1 MTAAAD
7 LGYRFVTART
17 VAMLKDLELAARR
30 IVEGSMLGRHRSRRA
45 GAGLEF
51 SQYRSYQPGDDLR
64 RVDWKLY
71 ARSDR
76 HFVRE
81 AESETSVVVRLVL
94 DATGSMAH
102 EENGISK
109 FDYARY
115 LAAAFALLA
124 HRQGDALGLTML
136 RAGRVEGV
144 RPRRDAPQLHR
155 VLHALEQATPA
166 GRWPTWDRIERAM
179 ALDPLPGLTILLGD
193 LREQNREI
201 EAAARHLA
209 GLRHELSLFEITGRA
224 EAEFDYRGVV
234 GLEDLETFER
244 LDLDAA
250 AVRDAAV
257 AALAAERRAL
267 RTRLE
272 HRGATVVACLL
283 DEPFEGPLRAYLA
296 RRERLAP

>member
-1 MTAAAD
+1 MTAAPD
-7 LGYRFVTART
+7 TGYRFVTART
-17 VAMLKDLELAARR
+17 VALLKDLELAARR

-102 EENGISK
+102 EEDGISK
-109 FDYARY
+109 FDYARF

-124 HRQGDALGLTML
+124 HRQGDALGLSIL
-136 RAGRVEGV
+136 RAGRVEAM
-144 RPRRDAPQLHR
+144 RPRRDAAQLHR

-166 GRWPTWDRIERAM
+166 GRWPSWERIERAV
-179 ALDPLPGLTILLGD
+179 ALDPLPGITLVIGD
-193 LREQNREI
+193 LRERDREI
-201 EAAARHLA
+201 DAAARHLA
-209 GLRHELSLFEITGRA
+209 GARHEVTLFEIVGRA
-224 EAEFDYRGVV
+224 EREFGYRGVV
-234 GLEDLETFER
+234 TLEDLETFER

-250 AVRDAAV
+250 LVRESAVSS
-257 AALAAERRAL
+257 LTAERSAL
-267 RTRLE
+267 RARLE
-272 HRGATVVACLL
+272 HRGATVVTCPL
-283 DEPFEGPLRAYLA
+283 DQPFEGPLRAYLA
-296 RRERLAP
+296 RRERLA